1 MQVVATAQTGGG
13 GSARGL
19 LGKER
24 APLRALSRRG
34 ALHGAPPV
42 RQQLQDPGS
51 QQIVVLGAR
60 HSEKPA
66 GGDLLALSGSSKC
79 AQAFLEEL
87 SEYMPFPLV
96 ALQTDNGSEFLKHF
110 DSATEEKLITHY
122 FSHPHCPKENSHV
135 ERKIQRPST
144 SSGLTGKP
152 TPPPISTSWS
162 TAGTTPTITSGR
174 ISHLIT

>member
-66 GGDLLALSGSSKC
+66 GGDLLALYRSSYEVDHPGE
-79 AQAFLEEL
+79 QLH
-87 SEYMPFPLV
+87 
-96 ALQTDNGSEFLKHF
+96 ALLAVSY
-110 DSATEEKLITHY
+110 TH
-122 FSHPHCPKENSHV
+122 
-135 ERKIQRPST
+135 
-144 SSGLTGKP
+144 LTLP
-152 TPPPISTSWS
+152 T
-162 TAGTTPTITSGR
+162 
-174 ISHLIT
+174 

>member
-19 LGKER
+19 LGKEP

-87 SEYMPFPLV
+87 KGYMPFPLV

-110 DSATEEKLITHY
+110 DKATEEELITHY
-122 FSHPHCPKENSHV
+122 FSHPHCPKENAHAVSYTH
-135 ERKIQRPST
+135 
-144 SSGLTGKP
+144 LTLP
-152 TPPPISTSWS
+152 TN
-162 TAGTTPTITSGR
+162 R
-174 ISHLIT
+174 EV